1 MNKSCSVALAT
12 RIHQESHRLGRYVG
26 SSSFKSV
33 FKTPLIPIIVDN
45 HIPLY
50 SLFKVSERLADIGVF
65 KNMDTVIDCFPALL
79 VKPQQMSIDKLK
91 KGLETWFSSDKYTA
105 LRARLLAIEF
115 LRLLKKRVPY
125 SKLSEITGIS
135 QSVLCRY
142 VRGSIIPS
150 FSQAINI
157 LATLSL
163 SINIDGVIRRFLEK
177 EQSTVLDLSRL
188 LRDPYLIRILSFTLL
203 ARLVGKRVDKILVGA
218 PGVLPLATA
227 VALELGTDIVL
238 AKRGMKYPN
247 VSYYEEVVVRSMR
260 DVESIYVDKDLIS
273 RRDHVVILTDVVITG
288 KTLKALLNIVARAHA
303 YVVDVITVVA
313 IGDEWRKRIARN
325 IAYLSYLERTF
336 F

>member
-1 MNKSCSVALAT
+1 MD
-12 RIHQESHRLGRYVG
+12 R
-26 SSSFKSV
+26 
-33 FKTPLIPIIVDN
+33 VDN
-45 HIPLY
+45 
-50 SLFKVSERLADIGVF
+50 
-65 KNMDTVIDCFPALL
+65 CFPTLL
-79 VKPQQMSIDKLK
+79 MKPQQVSIDKLK

-115 LRLLKKRVPY
+115 LRLLKRRVSY

-142 VRGSIIPS
+142 VRGSIVPS

-157 LATLSL
+157 LATLAL
-163 SINIDGVIRRFLEK
+163 SINIDGVIRRFLER

-188 LRDPYLIRILSFTLL
+188 LRDPYLIRILSFSLL
-203 ARLVGKRVDKILVGA
+203 ARLVGKRVDKILVGS

-227 VALELGTDIVL
+227 ISLELGTDIVL
-238 AKRGMKYPN
+238 AKRGMKYPS

-288 KTLKALLNIVARAHA
+288 KTLKALLNIVGKAHA
-303 YVVDVITVVA
+303 YVADIITVVA
-313 IGDEWRKRIARN
+313 IGSEWRKRVSRN
-325 IAYLSYLERTF
+325 IMYLSYLEKAF